1 MVYKLCRPYFFIT
14 HKQRRIMKKLLSS
27 LLIVCILACIASCGT
42 TQNAVTT
49 ASSTTNT
56 TSDLFKAGEQLGAA
70 LKFFSDQKATNGK
83 INYEDPTTYLQMAV
97 IVQNAKIIKANYK
110 DKTQYTALV
119 EGLKAKSGELINEEN
134 ADAVID
140 TLVNKIANSETG
152 KKVQDNATNA
162 KGWVNEHQDTIDALN
177 VLLDTLK

>member
-1 MVYKLCRPYFFIT
+1 
-14 HKQRRIMKKLLSS
+14 
-27 LLIVCILACIASCGT
+27 LACIASCGT

-49 ASSTTNT
+49 TSSTTNT

-110 DKTQYTALV
+110 DKSQYNVLV
-119 EGLKAKSGELINEEN
+119 EGLKAKSGELINEQN

-140 TLVNKIANSETG
+140 TLVEKIANSEAAQKT
-152 KKVQDNATNA
+152 QSSITNTQN
-162 KGWVNEHQDTIDALN
+162 WVKENQDTIDAIN
-177 VLLDTLK
+177 VLLNTLK

>member
-1 MVYKLCRPYFFIT
+1 
-14 HKQRRIMKKLLSS
+14 MKKLLSF
-27 LLIVCILACIASCGT
+27 LLIVSILACIASCGT

-49 ASSTTNT
+49 TPSTTTTNP

-110 DKTQYTALV
+110 DKSQYTALV

-134 ADAVID
+134 ADAVVN
-140 TLVNKIANSETG
+140 TLVEKIANSETG
-152 KKVQDNATNA
+152 KKVQNNVTNT
-162 KGWVNEHQDTIDALN
+162 KGWIDEHQDTIDALN
-177 VLLDTLK
+177 VLLNTLK

>member
-1 MVYKLCRPYFFIT
+1 
-14 HKQRRIMKKLLSS
+14 MKKLL
-27 LLIVCILACIASCGT
+27 LPILAILVLACAASCGSIQST
-42 TQNAVTT
+42 TT
-49 ASSTTNT
+49 SSTANT
-56 TSDLFKAGEQLGAA
+56 TTGTSDLFKAGEQLGAA
-70 LKFFSDQKATNGK
+70 LKYFSDQKNTNGK
-83 INYEDPTTYLQMAV
+83 INFEDPTTYLQMAV

>member
-1 MVYKLCRPYFFIT
+1 
-14 HKQRRIMKKLLSS
+14 MKKLLSS

-49 ASSTTNT
+49 TSSTTNT

-97 IVQNAKIIKANYK
+97 IIQNAKIIKANYK
-110 DKTQYTALV
+110 DKSQYNVLV
-119 EGLKAKSGELINEEN
+119 EGLKAKSGELINEQN

-140 TLVNKIANSETG
+140 TLVEKIANSETG
-152 KKVQDNATNA
+152 QKVQDNATNA
-162 KGWVNEHQDTIDALN
+162 KGWIDEHQDTIDAMNL
-177 VLLDTLK
+177 LLDTLKN

>member
-1 MVYKLCRPYFFIT
+1 
-14 HKQRRIMKKLLSS
+14 MKKLLSS

-49 ASSTTNT
+49 TSSTTNT

-110 DKTQYTALV
+110 DKSQYNVLV
-119 EGLKAKSGELINEEN
+119 EGLKAKSGELINEQN

-162 KGWVNEHQDTIDALN
+162 KGWIDEHQDTIDAMNL
-177 VLLDTLK
+177 LLDTLKN